1 MDLTTIAAAGLRSR
15 MESLEMM
22 ANNLAN
28 AGTQGYKTD
37 REFYTLYVAEDVRDD
52 STADPGA
59 SPMIERSWTDFSQGL
74 LRETGNALDVAFS
87 GRGFL
92 AVNGP
97 SQTLYTRNG
106 GLRIGANG
114 DLLAAD
120 DWGVRDI
127 NGKTIRLDPSKPV
140 VVDRDGTVKQDGQ
153 PVAQLDIVE
162 FPETQA
168 LVKRGSSYFA
178 NSGRAQARRAV
189 GTQIL
194 QGKLENSNVGTAEAA
209 VRLVSV
215 LRQFEM
221 LEKALSLGG
230 EMNRR
235 AVEEVAKVGS

>member
-1 MDLTTIAAAGLRSR
+1 ML
-15 MESLEMM
+15 
-22 ANNLAN
+22 ANNLSN

-37 REFYTLYVAEDVRDD
+37 REFYSLYIAQDVRDA

-59 SPMIERSWTDFSQGL
+59 SPMIERAWTDFSQGL
-74 LRETGNALDVAFS
+74 LRETGNALDVGLA

-97 SQTLYTRNG
+97 SETLYTRNG
-106 GLRIGANG
+106 GLRIAATG
-114 DLLAAD
+114 DLLAAN

-127 NGKTIRLDPSKPV
+127 NGKAIRLDPSKPV
-140 VVDRDGTVKQDGQ
+140 VIDRDGTIKQDGP
-153 PVAQLDIVE
+153 PVAQLHIVE
-162 FPETQA
+162 FPEPAA
-168 LVKRGSSYFA
+168 LVKRGSTYFA
-178 NSGRAQARRAV
+178 NPGGVAGKRAL
-189 GTQIL
+189 GTEVH

-230 EMNRR
+230 DMNRR